1 MPIAIN
7 PEAHR
12 LARRYRLMSGFEVLV
27 GAFFV
32 LGHNIFGVV
41 PNEVFFLFALFC
53 ISFKLRDGGWR
64 VAGLTRPHSWGK
76 TVLMAV
82 AAVVVLQVGS
92 ELVIQPVAH
101 WLWHQSEHVTS
112 LLDSGMSVKQALT
125 SLIIV
130 WTFAAF
136 GEEFGYRGY
145 LLTRAADLG
154 NRSNIAYVGA
164 MLFVSVLFGLGH
176 YYKGPAGVLDSTYS
190 GLVLGSVYLLT
201 GRNLWASILAHGIS
215 DTFAVVVVYMGWAN

>member
-1 MPIAIN
+1 MPSAIN

-12 LARRYRLMSGFEVLV
+12 LTRRYRLISGFEVVV
-27 GAFFV
+27 GTFLV
-32 LGHNIFGVV
+32 LGHNIFSVV

-53 ISFKLRDGGWR
+53 VSFKLRDGGWK
-64 VAGLTRPHSWGK
+64 VAGLIRPRSWGK
-76 TVLMAV
+76 TVLVAV

-92 ELVIQPVAH
+92 ELVIQPFAN
-101 WLWHQSEHVTS
+101 WLWHQPEHVSS

-136 GEEFGYRGY
+136 GEEFSYRGY

-154 NRSNIAYVGA
+154 NRSNTAYVAA
-164 MLFVSVLFGLGH
+164 MLFAAVLFGLGH

-201 GRNLWASILAHGIS
+201 GRNLWASILTHGIS
-215 DTFAVVVVYMGWAN
+215 DTFAVVVVYMGWAG

>member
-7 PEAHR
+7 TEAHR
-12 LARRYRLMSGFEVLV
+12 LARRYRLISGFEVLV

-32 LGHNIFGVV
+32 LGHNIFRVV

-164 MLFVSVLFGLGH
+164 MPFVSVLFGLGH